1 MAQEAHISSQNK
13 AHLTRV
19 FFCLFVLIYLELPWV
34 KNILPIELVLCLHM
48 FTIYF
53 LPSIFA
59 VVIIIIIIIII
70 IMKGIIE
77 NGKNSRT
84 INPKLLSG

>member
-48 FTIYF
+48 C

-59 VVIIIIIIIII
+59 VVIIIIIIII

>member
-59 VVIIIIIIIII
+59 VVIIIIIIII
-70 IMKGIIE
+70 MKGIIE

>member
-1 MAQEAHISSQNK
+1 M
-13 AHLTRV
+13 
-19 FFCLFVLIYLELPWV
+19 FVLIYLELPWV

-59 VVIIIIIIIII
+59 VVIIIIIVIII

>member
-1 MAQEAHISSQNK
+1 M
-13 AHLTRV
+13 
-19 FFCLFVLIYLELPWV
+19 C
-34 KNILPIELVLCLHM
+34 
-48 FTIYF
+48 

-70 IMKGIIE
+70 IMKGITE
-77 NGKNSRT
+77 NGKNSRM